1 MWLDGRTH
9 FKRFGTYL
17 DVVFYTHGSVNAT
30 TFSFI
35 VALLFGFFNVG
46 CLLERVTGEE
56 IPLTLVFTQ
65 GIEGSW
71 YGGSRRRLQ
80 HALFE
85 CENG

>member
-1 MWLDGRTH
+1 MRRH
-9 FKRFGTYL
+9 
-17 DVVFYTHGSVNAT
+17 
-30 TFSFI
+30 FSFI

-56 IPLTLVFTQ
+56 IPLDL
-65 GIEGSW
+65 ILRKLLKILW
-71 YGGSRRRLQ
+71 YGRSRRRLQ